1 MNRSTMKG
9 LILKLKKCLP
19 LLFWLLIW
27 QLAYSIIR
35 RDIYVPS
42 PFMVF
47 SALKTLIVT
56 LDFWKSVVL
65 SLTRVVL
72 GLGISVIFGV
82 VLGILSGLKP
92 TVYHLLNPLIVA
104 IKSTPVMSFIILAL
118 VWFKSGTVPV
128 FICFLMCFPIIW
140 TNVVM
145 GIRQVDSNLL
155 EMARVYR
162 VAERHVIKEIYLPSV
177 MPYFI
182 AGLTMSLGL
191 GWKVSVAAEVLSHPR
206 FAIGSH
212 LHSAKAYLDTPSL
225 FAWTFVVI
233 ALSLVFE
240 KILIMGLRK
249 GEDNGN

>member
-1 MNRSTMKG
+1 MNHSTMKG
-9 LILKLKKCLP
+9 LTLKVKKCLP
-19 LLFWLLIW
+19 LLFWLLVW
-27 QLAYSIIR
+27 QLAYSIVR

-47 SALKTLIVT
+47 SALKALIVT
-56 LDFWKSVVL
+56 GAFWKSVAL
-65 SLTRVVL
+65 SLMRVVI
-72 GLGISVIFGV
+72 GLSVSVIFGV
-82 VLGILSGLKP
+82 MLGVLSGLKP
-92 TVYHLLNPLIVA
+92 TVYALLNPLIIA

-145 GIRQVDSNLL
+145 GIRQVDSKLL
-155 EMARVYR
+155 EMAKVYR
-162 VAERHVIKEIYLPSV
+162 VSERHIIKSIYMPSV

-191 GWKVSVAAEVLSHPR
+191 GWKVSVAAEVLSHPK
-206 FAIGSH
+206 FAIGSN

-233 ALSLVFE
+233 VLSLIFE
-240 KILIMGLRK
+240 KILVMGLKK
-249 GEDNGN
+249 GETNGH